1 MDFYELI
8 SVAKL
13 FSSVMQ
19 GKSISMSSKEMDV
32 ACEALK
38 KATDN
43 RQDWTWEQKKLY
55 KAMVDY
61 AKDNSSKR

>member
-1 MDFYELI
+1 MDFDELI

-13 FSSVMQ
+13 FSSATQ
-19 GKSISMSSKEMDV
+19 GKPISMSSKELDV

-38 KATDN
+38 KMADE
-43 RQDWTWEQKKLY
+43 RQDWTQEQKELY